1 MRKKNSNSAHEYN
14 EEPATKT
21 NQVDFQYHFFL
32 SQHDEQ
38 QSIKMIKKEKKRI
51 TQKNPAN
58 HRDPYQQQT
67 HLTTHPH

>member
-21 NQVDFQYHFFL
+21 NLVDFQYHFFL

-38 QSIKMIKKEKKRI
+38 QSIKMRKKNKEKKRKE
-51 TQKNPAN
+51 KNNPEK
-58 HRDPYQQQT
+58 PSQ
-67 HLTTHPH
+67 PS

>member
-38 QSIKMIKKEKKRI
+38 KSIKMRKKEKKRI
-51 TQKNPAN
+51 TQKKPS
-58 HRDPYQQQT
+58 Q
-67 HLTTHPH
+67 LS